1 MLKKLIINN
10 FATINNL
17 DIDFSNG
24 FSVLTGQTGSGKSI
38 IIGALNLISGGRAD
52 FSKFNDK
59 TKKIV
64 IETEFDIS
72 NYDFSNFFSHH
83 DIDNDENLIIR
94 REILPNGKSR
104 SFIND
109 TPVRLEILKNFS
121 SKIIDIH
128 SQHENLLVNDEF
140 FQLNFIDNLLGLQ
153 NSKFPG
159 IINDYQ
165 KRFSEN
171 QILSQKIDQFRL
183 NSKLQKEE
191 FENLNFLLSELENA
205 NLKTEEKEQISE
217 EYNLLSNV
225 IQIKRSLSEVLIF
238 FQDENGVISNL
249 EKGSSLLNSIS
260 KFNDNL
266 VKFSDRI
273 SVNLIDLKDLN
284 EEINLFQ
291 DRLNVDQNKL
301 EKLEAR
307 LNLINSLE
315 EKHLVSSVEQL
326 LEKQKELSKKVS
338 FLDLSKTDIAKLEKD
353 FNENKEWLFNTSN
366 TISKLRRDFSKSIQL
381 ILIQD
386 LEQLGINDAKIQF
399 SFKDLDSFNYYGKDS
414 LELLFSA
421 NKGHDLKPIQKV
433 ASGGELSRLM
443 LCIKKHLYLTKK
455 SSTIIFDEID
465 SGVSGQVAEKV
476 GFFMKEISKK
486 QQIIAITHLPQI
498 ASIAND
504 HYKVFKNEIGDEKIE
519 TKINLLDDENRVLEL
534 AKLLSGEEITNE
546 AIANA
551 KKMLNI

>member
-504 HYKVFKNEIGDEKIE
+504 HYKVFKNEIGDKKIE